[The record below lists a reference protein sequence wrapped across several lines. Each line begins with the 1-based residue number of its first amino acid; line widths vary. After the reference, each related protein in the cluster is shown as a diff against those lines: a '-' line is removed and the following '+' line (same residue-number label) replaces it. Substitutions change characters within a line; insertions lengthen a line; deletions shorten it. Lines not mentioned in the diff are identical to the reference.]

1 MLRAHYIKKMLLH
14 NLCENFSKKLLTEAW
29 QNDIIFENLRFKGC
43 DEDRLSKN
51 IAESR

>member
-1 MLRAHYIKKMLLH
+1 MLRAHYIKKNAPTQLMRK
-14 NLCENFSKKLLTEAW
+14 FSKKLLTGAR
-29 QNDIIFENLRFKGC
+29 QNDIIFENLRFKGY